1 MADLDHAEFLRL
13 IGRGL
18 PASTA
23 LLVQKGVRDEE
34 FEVAHVETTA
44 RAREWCA
51 DLTELPEGL
60 EPRWDY
66 APPHFYLALDGEHPG
81 LTGAQAWVLI
91 LAEAAEVLGAL
102 NYISS
107 REKAPWDERHRLK
120 SCDTAY
126 RWSVGLLRGQR
137 DAVPGRARRAGGD
150 PHAAAFSAGDL
161 ARCGADASPARW
173 PLPPASQKAA
183 HPPDIVFDS
192 VGGQLVAV
200 ARRAHFFDREIR
212 PRLAQRQRLFDQS
225 LGHACA

>member
-60 EPRWDY
+60 EPRWDC
-66 APPHFYLALDGEHPG
+66 APAHFYLAVDGEHPG

-91 LAEAAEVLGAL
+91 LAEVAEVLGAL

-107 REKAPWDERHRLK
+107 REKAPWDERYRLK
-120 SCDTAY
+120 SFGTAY
-126 RWSVGLLRGQR
+126 RWSVGLPVTPPLLALDKSRIHI
-137 DAVPGRARRAGGD
+137 AGGM
-150 PHAAAFSAGDL
+150 HRFHL
-161 ARCGADASPARW
+161 AVACGAIAMPFLVEPAALAAILAL
-173 PLPPASQKAA
+173 LPS
-183 HPPDIVFDS
+183 
-192 VGGQLVAV
+192 
-200 ARRAHFFDREIR
+200 ARAI
-212 PRLAQRQRLFDQS
+212 
-225 LGHACA
+225 